1 MSTSDDVFQTLS
13 EIFST
18 RNSQV
23 LEIEILSPG
32 FGPLLQDGRSIGITK
47 KALVQAFAV
56 ARSIFFDL
64 IGDSL
69 DTSPHDEKSRSRVD
83 DLLVSSEILLLFD
96 CEHLTACNWRKKRL
110 AALIQDQD
118 SSNGNS
124 PGYENLIQILESE
137 LTLMTTY
144 LCSPLHR
151 HTKSPTLWQ
160 HRSWVLTQTIRAQ
173 DRSPMPNST
182 SQKEEQSIQGRSPN
196 QELFTTELTVV
207 LRAGE
212 LHPKN
217 YYAFSYIRQLHR
229 ALSEIGK
236 ETGDTF
242 ELLAQSAIHPT
253 VSWCLAHPRDISGWM
268 FVVYLMEAVPDRE
281 IHNDIINKVIR
292 FALDVG
298 WEGESLWTFIDLAVK
313 TFGAETAQEAFRTST
328 DTIPTTPIQ
337 PSEFETGKAISEKP
351 WRIWLARAR
360 DYWAVNISNNK
371 ENNEI

>member
-160 HRSWVLTQTIRAQ
+160 HRSWVLTQTIR
-173 DRSPMPNST
+173 
-182 SQKEEQSIQGRSPN
+182 GRSPN

-360 DYWAVNISNNK
+360 DYWAKSQQPSL
-371 ENNEI
+371 